1 MAIFGALNELPI
13 PEILTMLGRRSGKLK
28 LWNLES
34 KHRYELHMHEAKLK
48 ALYIDQQAVN
58 DIMFVRESMIELID
72 AEQGSFEF
80 ERHPPDSLSQQLD
93 IPVEQ
98 LLLSTATAIDEMKAY
113 RQRFA
118 DQRTRFRS
126 VGPVDVWLDDNLYM
140 FWQYSSHLLENG
152 CSAEEVAEHL
162 NMQLD
167 QVQLNLYKLRS
178 LGKIAPV
185 RAYQESHVGRQ
196 SRKAEAASD
205 IIDWDGSAQSGAQPT
220 AAEKP
225 PKEKPR
231 KEEKKDKGLVNR
243 LLKALSFGRRS

>member
-1 MAIFGALNELPI
+1 MAIFGALNELPL

-34 KHRYELHMHEAKLK
+34 GHRYELHMHEAKLK
-48 ALYIDQQAVN
+48 ALFVDQQSID

-80 ERHPPDSLSQQLD
+80 EREPPDSLTQHLD

-98 LLLSTATAIDEMKAY
+98 LLLSTATAIDELKAY

-118 DQRTRFRS
+118 DKRTRFRS

-140 FWQYSSHLLENG
+140 FWQYSSHLLEQG

-162 NMQLD
+162 DMHLE

-185 RAYQESHVGRQ
+185 RAYQESHLGRQ
-196 SRKAEAASD
+196 GRQASATAASD
-205 IIDWDGSAQSGAQPT
+205 IIDWEGTAG
-220 AAEKP
+220 AAEKKP
-225 PKEKPR
+225 KKPAEKKEK
-231 KEEKKDKGLVNR
+231 EDKSLVGR

>member
-28 LWNLES
+28 LWNLEN

-80 ERHPPDSLSQQLD
+80 ERHPPDALTQHLD

-162 NMQLD
+162 NMQLE

-185 RAYQESHVGRQ
+185 RAYQDSHVGRQ
-196 SRKAEAASD
+196 SRKTEAASD
-205 IIDWDGSAQSGAQPT
+205 IIDWDGGAQGA
-220 AAEKP
+220 AAETPPAGKP
-225 PKEKPR
+225 QKEE